1 MGHHHHH
8 HSHMLAVVGDPDFTI
23 GFMLAGI
30 SDIYEV
36 TSDEEIVKAVEDVLK
51 RDDVGVVI
59 MKQEYLKKLPPVLR
73 REIDEK
79 VEPTFVS
86 VGGTGGVEEIREK
99 IRKA

>member
-1 MGHHHHH
+1 MKR
-8 HSHMLAVVGDPDFTI
+8 LAVIGDPDFTV

-51 RDDVGVVI
+51 KDEVGVVI
-59 MKQEYLKKLPPVLR
+59 IRQEYLRKLPPVLR
-73 REIDEK
+73 REIDER

-99 IRKA
+99 IRKAIGVDLWK

>member
-1 MGHHHHH
+1 MKR
-8 HSHMLAVVGDPDFTI
+8 LAVIGDSDFTI

-36 TSDEEIVKAVEDVLK
+36 ASDDEIVKAVEDALK
-51 RDDVGVVI
+51 RDDIGVVI
-59 MKQEYLKKLPPVLR
+59 IRQEYLQKLPPVLR
-73 REIDEK
+73 REIDER

-99 IRKA
+99 IRKAIGVDLWK

>member
-1 MGHHHHH
+1 MKK
-8 HSHMLAVVGDPDFTI
+8 LAVIGDTDFSL

-30 SDIYEV
+30 PETYEV
-36 TSDEEIVKAVEDVLK
+36 SSDEEIVKAVEEVLK

-59 MKQEYLKKLPPVLR
+59 IKQEYLQKLPPVLR

-99 IRKA
+99 IRKAIGVDLWK